1 MSTTVKTKI
10 LTDILTRRRMQNSVP
25 YNYFT
30 GITSEN
36 KIAVCNLLDKDV
48 DVKYIEA
55 NNYVL
60 IANCDMKIKEDMTFM
75 NIYGIYTDTPR

>member
-48 DVKYIEA
+48 DVKYVEV
-55 NNYVL
+55 NTYVV
-60 IANCDMKIKEDMTFM
+60 IANCDMRTKDE
-75 NIYGIYTDTPR
+75 